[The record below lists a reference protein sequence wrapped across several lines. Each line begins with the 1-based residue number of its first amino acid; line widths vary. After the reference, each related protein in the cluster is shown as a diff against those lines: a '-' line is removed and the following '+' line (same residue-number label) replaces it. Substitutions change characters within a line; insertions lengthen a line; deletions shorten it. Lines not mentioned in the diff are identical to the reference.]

1 VQGDMTRDVPGH
13 DDIARARAALHGVW
27 QRLVEAIV
35 GFKNDVMRKS

>member
-1 VQGDMTRDVPGH
+1 MAGTTGTSPVTA
-13 DDIARARAALHGVW
+13 DDIARARAALHDVW